1 MTIICFNMQIGT
13 DSSIFKLIIQ
23 YALVAV
29 VALGNLVEVIT
40 GYSLFCYLFDLVFL
54 YNINHIFL
62 CIFVSVKKSFT
73 PNLVVELL
81 IIL

>member
-13 DSSIFKLIIQ
+13 DIFIFKLIIQ
-23 YALVAV
+23 YALATV

-40 GYSLFCYLFDLVFL
+40 GYYLFSYLFDLVFL
-54 YNINHIFL
+54 YDINHIFL
-62 CIFVSVKKSFT
+62 CIFVSLKKSFT
-73 PNLVVELL
+73 PNLVVESL